1 MGDVMT
7 RVEKKMTLTDVLA
20 ANQSHEASAMAQC
33 DGLIYFD
40 LPSTETT
47 LTDLMI
53 FIFFS
58 ASLKYRFNQFIF

>member
-1 MGDVMT
+1 MGD
-7 RVEKKMTLTDVLA
+7 VEKKMTLTDVLA

-53 FIFFS
+53 FIVLSFFS

>member
-1 MGDVMT
+1 MGD
-7 RVEKKMTLTDVLA
+7 VEKKMTLTDVLA

-53 FIFFS
+53 FIFF
-58 ASLKYRFNQFIF
+58 

>member
-1 MGDVMT
+1 
-7 RVEKKMTLTDVLA
+7 MTLADVLA

-33 DGLIYFD
+33 DGLIYLD

-53 FIFFS
+53 FFS
-58 ASLKYRFNQFIF
+58 ASLKYRFNQFIL

>member
-1 MGDVMT
+1 
-7 RVEKKMTLTDVLA
+7 MTLADVLA

-33 DGLIYFD
+33 DGLIYLD

-53 FIFFS
+53 FIFLVHHLNTDS
-58 ASLKYRFNQFIF
+58 ISLFCKSLLN